1 MYRDEYA
8 SGGCQPGCGVFAVRE
23 NRHIDTVED
32 GGGMWWDVVDMVLTV
47 AIGSAGGVLLAWA
60 CLEAMLWAARMGWL

>member
-1 MYRDEYA
+1 M
-8 SGGCQPGCGVFAVRE
+8 RE